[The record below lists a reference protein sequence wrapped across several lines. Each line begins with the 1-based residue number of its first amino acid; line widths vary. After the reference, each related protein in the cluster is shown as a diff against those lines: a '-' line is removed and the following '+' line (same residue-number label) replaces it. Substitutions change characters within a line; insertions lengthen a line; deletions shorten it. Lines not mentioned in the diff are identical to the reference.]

1 MTKQEVQ
8 KHMEIKKQERIFHHK
23 EMLKM
28 YGAARGLTKK
38 EWSVLKVKGKGSGSK
53 GKGFANN
60 RLWNHN
66 NLESVKTIK
75 FDW

>member
-1 MTKQEVQ
+1 MTKQDVQ
-8 KHMEIKKQERIFHHK
+8 KQMEIKKQERIFHHK

-28 YGAARGLTKK
+28 YGPASGLTKRQ
-38 EWSVLKVKGKGSGSK
+38 WSALKVKGKGSGSK

-66 NLESVKTIK
+66 DLEPIRNIK
-75 FDW
+75 FD

>member
-28 YGAARGLTKK
+28 YGPASGLTKRQ
-38 EWSVLKVKGKGSGSK
+38 WSALKVKVKGSGSK

-66 NLESVKTIK
+66 DLEPIRNIK
-75 FDW
+75 FD

>member
-1 MTKQEVQ
+1 
-8 KHMEIKKQERIFHHK
+8 
-23 EMLKM
+23 M
-28 YGAARGLTKK
+28 YGEARGLTKK
-38 EWSVLKVKGKGSGSK
+38 EWSALKVKGKGSGSK

-75 FDW
+75 FN

>member
-1 MTKQEVQ
+1 MTKQDAQEQMQ
-8 KHMEIKKQERIFHHK
+8 KAKTQRIFHHR
-23 EMLKM
+23 EMIKIH
-28 YGAARGLTKK
+28 GKARGLTDKQ
-38 EWSVLKVKGKGSGSK
+38 WNSMVVKVKGSGTK

-75 FDW
+75 FN

>member
-1 MTKQEVQ
+1 MTKQDMQ
-8 KHMEIKKQERIFHHK
+8 KQMEIKKQERIFHHK

-28 YGAARGLTKK
+28 YGPASGLTKRQ
-38 EWSVLKVKGKGSGSK
+38 WSALKVKGKGSGSK

-66 NLESVKTIK
+66 DLEPIRNIK
-75 FDW
+75 FD

>member
-1 MTKQEVQ
+1 MTKQDVQ
-8 KHMEIKKQERIFHHK
+8 KHMEIKKQERVFHHK

-28 YGAARGLTKK
+28 YGPASGLTKRQ
-38 EWSVLKVKGKGSGSK
+38 WSALKVKGKGSGSK

-66 NLESVKTIK
+66 NLDSFSTFK
-75 FDW
+75 

>member
-1 MTKQEVQ
+1 MTKQDVQ
-8 KHMEIKKQERIFHHK
+8 KHMEIKKQERVFHHK
-23 EMLKM
+23 EMLKT
-28 YGAARGLTKK
+28 YGPASGLTKRQ
-38 EWSVLKVKGKGSGSK
+38 WSALKVKGKGSGSK

-75 FDW
+75 FN

>member
-1 MTKQEVQ
+1 MTKQDVQ
-8 KHMEIKKQERIFHHK
+8 KQMEIKKQERIFHHK

-28 YGAARGLTKK
+28 YGPASGLTKRQ
-38 EWSVLKVKGKGSGSK
+38 WSALKVKGKGSGSK

-66 NLESVKTIK
+66 NLDSFSK
-75 FDW
+75 FK

>member
-1 MTKQEVQ
+1 MTKQDVQ

-23 EMLKM
+23 EILEM
-28 YGAARGLTKK
+28 YGPASGLTKRQ
-38 EWSVLKVKGKGSGSK
+38 WSALKVKGKGSGSK

-66 NLESVKTIK
+66 NLDSFSTFK
-75 FDW
+75 